1 MNDIDDIKR
10 RAGVLNEGNYVHRAA
25 MEALEAIDNSM
36 VALQDELYGID
47 DDKMRRSLLKELAV
61 ASAQFGVIKQTLE
74 RYLRN

>member
-1 MNDIDDIKR
+1 MSEIDDIKR

-25 MEALEAIDNSM
+25 MAALEAIDNSI
-36 VALQDELYGID
+36 VDLQDELYGID
-47 DDKMRRSLLKELAV
+47 DERMRRSLLKELAV